1 MAPKTTPIQHW
12 ILGLCFKNKEKTGT
26 STIYN
31 AVIKALLLAVVN
43 TSPTCWNVAPQNR
56 NVPQQIPPSRSSF
69 FCFFCSSG
77 VQTLF
82 VSAGR
87 FCFLFPSI
95 KNVTGIKTSVARKK
109 REPLNVKG
117 PMYSMPTR
125 CATKANPQIK
135 AVSKRRPLASI
146 RLFLT

>member
-69 FCFFCSSG
+69 FCFFCSSC

-87 FCFLFPSI
+87 FCFFFPSSLY
-95 KNVTGIKTSVARKK
+95 VTGKK
-109 REPLNVKG
+109 GEGKGERIRGEIEREK
-117 PMYSMPTR
+117 YDFCS
-125 CATKANPQIK
+125 
-135 AVSKRRPLASI
+135 RRRSSSTEGI
-146 RLFLT
+146 LFTFNGEK